1 MANPIS
7 EQKIDLPYAYT
18 AGAMQRAALNGLRE
32 GRLVGAAGGEHV
44 VVPARPFAADG
55 TRLDEAVELPD
66 EGTVEAV
73 TVAHHL
79 EGAPAYAL
87 IRIAGATT
95 PLFHRLSEAVEPGVR
110 VRAVWREERTG
121 SILDIAHFAPA

>member
-1 MANPIS
+1 
-7 EQKIDLPYAYT
+7 
-18 AGAMQRAALNGLRE
+18 
-32 GRLVGAAGGEHV
+32 AAGGEHV

-66 EGTVEAV
+66 EGTLEAV

-79 EGAPAYAL
+79 EGAPVYGL

-95 PLFHRLSEAVEPGVR
+95 PLFHLLSEVVEPGVR

-121 SILDIAHFAPA
+121 SILDIAHFAPAG